1 MPIYEYGCLD
11 CGHYTEIFTEIKNRK
26 GSTKC
31 EKCGKIAIRIYTTGG
46 VFLKKVR
53 VEDVWKKAGIEVG
66 EGETLERKQRNSKR
80 IKKMREQ
87 NTDNGDKK

>member
-1 MPIYEYGCLD
+1 MPIYEYICEK
-11 CGHYTEIFTEIKNRK
+11 CGHCTELFAEIKKRK

-31 EKCGKIAIRIYTTGG
+31 EKCGRLAIRVYATGG
-46 VFLKKVR
+46 FFLKKVR

-66 EGETLERKQRNSKR
+66 EEETLERKQRNAKR